1 MCATLM
7 YATKARG
14 WYYAEFFRET
24 LHAELELCGRERY
37 LTRGGGE
44 YTPRRIGQSS
54 DIGAG

>member
-1 MCATLM
+1 M